1 MLKRASGMKFRSFNG
16 VARHYNPPPLEG
28 PYKYKDYINITC
40 VRNPYAR
47 AVSSYRF
54 LRSRISEYFT
64 SDVIP
69 IFKSFDKYIRHC
81 YHTSPESVFGYLQ
94 ANTLREVVHGMTQ
107 TEFLKSRIGTLDV
120 LDYTI
125 RLETINEQ
133 LPLLAE
139 ELCINLDNILHINQS
154 GKYNYR
160 DYYTPEISE
169 RVYKI
174 YEEDFVTFKYPRTI

>member
-28 PYKYKDYINITC
+28 SYKYKDYMNITC

-64 SDVIP
+64 PEVIS
-69 IFKSFDKYIRHC
+69 IFENFDAYTKHC
-81 YHTSPESVFGYLQ
+81 YHASSESVFRHLQ
-94 ANTLREVVHGMTQ
+94 ASTLRETVHGMTQ

-120 LDYTI
+120 LD
-125 RLETINEQ
+125 
-133 LPLLAE
+133 
-139 ELCINLDNILHINQS
+139 
-154 GKYNYR
+154 
-160 DYYTPEISE
+160 
-169 RVYKI
+169 
-174 YEEDFVTFKYPRTI
+174 